1 MKPQFTLLRA
11 LGSLGALPA
20 VLLVAACGQTTT
32 PTRNAPASASNA
44 ADVDQ
49 RQRYAV
55 TAAVLENAAH
65 GPQLCRAM
73 LLMMPPTCS
82 GPEVAGWDWSAV
94 KSQSERGTRW
104 GSYHLIGTWDGTR
117 FTLTEPAEPV
127 GSKDKPIGRDE
138 DTADF
143 KTPCRTPAGGWKPVD
158 PSKMSDAAEERF
170 KALAEKDPEYAGNW
184 ISYPKGLGGGQTVYV
199 LRFIRD
205 LPGHEREIR
214 KTWGGPLCL
223 LTAKRSGPE
232 LEKVRVELE
241 RLVKAKTPGYM
252 SVGSDPQ
259 NNRVR
264 LYVTVASD
272 HMQRDLDRRF
282 GKGVVGLEPWL
293 AKVVGLDVSHK

>member
-1 MKPQFTLLRA
+1 MLLLA
-11 LGSLGALPA
+11 
-20 VLLVAACGQTTT
+20 AACGQTTT
-32 PTRNAPASASNA
+32 SARSAPEAASNA
-44 ADVDQ
+44 ATDTDQ

-55 TAAVLENAAH
+55 TASVLENAAH

-82 GPEVAGWDWSAV
+82 GPEVVGWDWNAV
-94 KSQSERGTRW
+94 ESQSDRGTRW
-104 GSYHLIGTWDGTR
+104 GSFHLIGTWDGTR
-117 FTLTEPAEPV
+117 FTITEPAKHV

-143 KTPCRTPAGGWKPVD
+143 KTPCRTPAGGWEPVD
-158 PSKMSDAAEERF
+158 PSKVSHAAEERF
-170 KALAEKDPEYAGNW
+170 KALAEKDPEYAGIW
-184 ISYPKGLGGGQTVYV
+184 ISYPKGLGSGQTVYV
-199 LRFIRD
+199 LRFTRD

-223 LTAKRSGPE
+223 LTAKHSGPE

-241 RLVKAKTPGYM
+241 RRVKAKTPGYLG
-252 SVGSDPQ
+252 VGSDPQ

-282 GKGVVGLEPWL
+282 GTGMVGLEPWL
-293 AKVVGLDVSHK
+293 KPMAFTAGGGVRPPIATR